1 MESHSPHGLQCFH
14 LIPVPSCFV
23 PHVFGWLLHIK
34 FPISSYLRPTCILF
48 LFFFFVDRF
57 GDLNDGTSTRHALPP
72 PARLPSS
79 TSPGTLQTIRLIVV
93 SNHKNGGHLRP
104 HSHPSLYFLMGCGS
118 APQTKEQAEES
129 VNPPPGACY
138 GLTGSLSALI

>member
-1 MESHSPHGLQCFH
+1 MLSPHTRSLLFCSTCFW
-14 LIPVPSCFV
+14 LVVAYKISDQQLSKANMYFIFV
-23 PHVFGWLLHIK
+23 I
-34 FPISSYLRPTCILF
+34 
-48 LFFFFVDRF
+48 FFVDRF